1 VRGNDRPHG
10 SARAHSTALAS
21 TVPPLFL
28 CFAGWYLDAYQ
39 AGLLYR
45 RLGYVP
51 EQNFASG
58 VAALEPSL
66 FRQVGCEW
74 NRQLGSW
81 TLGAGRLNSAASF
94 PPPEAPRVLACAQ
107 PCAIVHF
114 NAGKIKC
121 AAAALA
127 AAGGACAAWHA
138 MVDAVEHPVVGS
150 SSCRLDLE
158 FGGVGQRN
166 AAVRARA
173 AAGIRQYW
181 GGCCR

>member
-1 VRGNDRPHG
+1 MMAAQLYPC
-10 SARAHSTALAS
+10 
-21 TVPPLFL
+21 PLVCSVVNRSVV
-28 CFAGWYLDAYQ
+28 CFAGRYLDTYQ

-81 TLGAGRLNSAASF
+81 TLGAGRRNSAASF

-107 PCAIVHF
+107 PCVIIHF

-138 MVDAVEHPVVGS
+138 MVDAVERPVKRHRQLPTRD
-150 SSCRLDLE
+150 RL
-158 FGGVGQRN
+158 
-166 AAVRARA
+166 AASAV
-173 AAGIRQYW
+173 
-181 GGCCR
+181 